1 MARNEQLVRQ
11 LKLLQ
16 LLEES
21 RYGLTLDEL
30 NRGLVDRLGLAALS
44 DRTVRRD
51 LEALQAAGF
60 DVDAHGTPRGTV
72 WKLGQSLRSVP
83 KIAATCTELLALSLG
98 RELLAPLAGTP
109 FAQGLDTLWDKIRG
123 ALPPPVWRHFDK
135 RRRKVL
141 VLGAPLKSY
150 SAKAGILATL
160 NQAVLQRR
168 VVEIEYQPIGAK
180 EPRPRE
186 IEPYTLAVYQGSV
199 YAVAALCGASAEEP
213 LRHLKL
219 DRFRKARLLDRRFK
233 PRAFDGQRHFANS
246 VGVYKDERPVTIRVR
261 FSPRVT
267 PWITETPWHAQQRV
281 DVQDEGGAIVTFPAV
296 YEREILPRILALG
309 AEAEILEPASARAAA
324 RASLEAAARPY
335 RGRRARGRRP

>member
-1 MARNEQLVRQ
+1 MARNDQLVRQ

-60 DVDAHGTPRGTV
+60 DVDSHAAPRGAV

-98 RELLAPLAGTP
+98 RDLLAPLAGTP

-150 SAKAGILATL
+150 SAKSGILATL

-168 VVEIEYQPIGAK
+168 IVQIEYQPIAARA
-180 EPRPRE
+180 PQLRE

-199 YAVAALCGASAEEP
+199 YAVAAVCGAPPAEP

-219 DRFRKARLLDRRFK
+219 DRFRKAKLLDRRFK
-233 PRAFDGQRHFANS
+233 PRPFDGRQHFANS
-246 VGVYKDERPVTIRVR
+246 VGVFKDERPVTVRVR
-261 FSPRVT
+261 FSARLA
-267 PWITETPWHAQQRV
+267 PWITETPWHIQQRV
-281 DVQDEGGAIVTFPAV
+281 EADDDGGVVATFPAV
-296 YEREILPRILALG
+296 YERELLPRILALG
-309 AEAEILEPASARAAA
+309 PEAEVLEPQSARDAALVA
-324 RASLEAAARPY
+324 LETAAKTYRRPS
-335 RGRRARGRRP
+335 RGKRRA